1 MDNFALD
8 NFSAEEQQTFLESFQ
23 SYLRYDADRD
33 FVVDFDKVYSVVGF
47 GQKCHA
53 KRLLVKYL
61 KLNTDYTVSSG
72 ASPTGT
78 GRNREIIM
86 LTPAAFRYFS
96 MVASTSKSRDICKYY
111 LKLEAMAFKRV
122 DHALQ
127 QLNSDVANASAKIA
141 ELERQINN
149 RKRRTM
155 NYSTGSTIYIVRE
168 TPTLFKVGSSDD
180 MTSRAKKYYTH
191 SNQSI
196 IVYTRRCHDGR
207 FVERA
212 IHKRFSK
219 HRYEDMEDW
228 FVVAFDTLRK
238 GVEEVIKCLEGDLS
252 SEYTLHESL
261 QTAEIEVGVAPNET
275 NQTNDV
281 MANTEDADAT
291 PEDATEGDAV
301 VPPNADAETAQK
313 DLIDDA
319 TFNRFLEECY
329 DIVEGDSVKWV
340 EMSARY
346 RLWARCTK
354 KYRDAIAKHMMDR
367 GYRQTRTSEDR
378 ELVKEIA
385 YAGLRLKQLPP
396 FTAIPESTGTERFM
410 SDRCIRTVTGGTPM
424 KHLREAYVE
433 WKRAASDAGYELT
446 SDDSKELSMYCRK
459 EFVQSVIYD
468 GSKMAYG
475 FYGVALKDRGDH
487 ASSSS
492 RGRSTKVQQ
501 LHPDTLDIIREYD
514 SLSDAAKA
522 IGCSPSVMCMGIK
535 HQKLIN
541 GCRFRKAEAAQQP
554 TA

>member
-1 MDNFALD
+1 MDTFALD
-8 NFSAEEQQTFLESFQ
+8 NFSAEEQQTFLDSFQ

-33 FVVDFDKVYSVVGF
+33 FVVDLEKVYRIVGF
-47 GQKCHA
+47 AQKGHA

-61 KLNTDYTVSSG
+61 KLNTDYTI
-72 ASPTGT
+72 SPCAADTRG
-78 GRNREIIM
+78 GHNREIIM

-111 LKLEAMAFKRV
+111 LKLEAMAFKKV

-127 QLNSDVANASAKIA
+127 QLNGDVANASAKIA

-155 NYSTGSTIYIVRE
+155 NYSSGSTIYIVRE

-196 IVYTRRCHDGR
+196 IVYTRRCQDCR

-219 HRYEDMEDW
+219 NRYEDREDW
-228 FVVAFDTLRK
+228 FVVAFETLRK
-238 GVEEVIKCLEGDLS
+238 GVEEVIECLEGDLS
-252 SEYTLHESL
+252 PEYTLHESL
-261 QTAEIEVGVAPNET
+261 QNAEAVGVAEDD
-275 NQTNDV
+275 QAAADKKNDDP
-281 MANTEDADAT
+281 DADAT
-291 PEDATEGDAV
+291 PDDETEGDAEEE
-301 VPPNADAETAQK
+301 VPSTAK

-319 TFNRFLEECY
+319 TFDRFLEECY
-329 DIVEGDSVKWV
+329 DVVEGHSVKWV

-378 ELVKEIA
+378 ELVKALA
-385 YAGLRLKQLPP
+385 YVGLRPKPLLP
-396 FTAIPESTGTERFM
+396 FTASPESTSTERFM
-410 SDRCIRTVTGGTPM
+410 SECCIRTVTGGTPM
-424 KHLREAYVE
+424 KHLREAYVK
-433 WKRAASDAGYELT
+433 WKRAASDAASYELT
-446 SDDSKELSMYCRK
+446 SDDSKELSLYCRK

-468 GSKMAYG
+468 GGKMAYG
-475 FYGVALKDRGDH
+475 FYGVSLKDRADH
-487 ASSSS
+487 ERTSSTSS

-501 LHPDTLDIIREYD
+501 LHPDTQEIIREHD
-514 SLSDAAKA
+514 SLIDAAKA
-522 IGCSPSVMCMGIK
+522 IGCSPSAMCMGIK
-535 HQKLIN
+535 HQKIIN
-541 GCRFRKAEAAQQP
+541 GFRFRKAEAPQQP